1 MLTSFPVKKEFLIFP
16 LIIAVTA
23 SCASSKEK
31 RRANF
36 WEVPP
41 SQHPPT
47 SDLDVKYFDTHPR
60 CIFRPETRKN
70 RGRTKAEVRRLYSTD
85 PIFKAIFDNALK
97 VKIDSGWQHPAA
109 LAAIWIVTGKNN
121 YAEAAIR
128 KMLEHPL
135 RRKGKP
141 HPSKLWSY
149 SLAYDWL
156 YNYPGFSKKEKQ
168 NIVDNIKTRLATE
181 LDRLDNTGMAVWH
194 GRSQA
199 ANGVMIAALG
209 IAEHLDQETLQ
220 RASAHYIDS
229 LRALQYSEGWPEG
242 ASYWIYNRAG
252 PYAMA
257 VDCVLSALGKET
269 IDGISIREVM
279 KKIGYWSIYQYAP
292 NGVFEPYGDS
302 SGSLRLGQTGWWT
315 VTVDYY
321 ARLSRDPGLM
331 AAGDYLRKR
340 SPRPYGKRPY
350 YWHIALTYDPSIRP
364 QAGNYNPEK
373 PELWMRKNLPQAK
386 LFGRKSM
393 GVAFFR
399 GTWGN
404 RNETYA
410 SFKAGDFMAHHDHY
424 DAGHFSIQCGG
435 VLAPQTGIY
444 SVGYWSDHRLGYAV
458 QTVSANSLLILAPE
472 EKSGY
477 LHHKKLS
484 GRDIRHKLAGGQRV
498 IRPTSFWCASVKH
511 YHEIQHKGP
520 YLERAT
526 ITAWKSVPDQFD
538 YVAADITAAY
548 NSTDRAEPGAPEKV
562 SLVTRQFLYL
572 RPEKAFVVY
581 DRVNTTDG
589 KFLPKFLLHHLS
601 KPGSNGETLL
611 AGKDKNNG
619 IIQAHG
625 RVLRSKHKQGHLLHH
640 ALLPENIRI
649 LKIGGPDYQCYVET
663 DGDQSD
669 GFDGDNLTVEAK
681 GKPLKERN
689 TTHIGFWRTE
699 TEPTNTNRQT
709 RFLNVLLPRHTEDM
723 KPLSDIRL
731 VDAGQDAHAVAIG
744 DTIVI
749 LARKNEPLRFIKINN
764 SKRTRCLIMD
774 AAPGAAYQA
783 GRRKL
788 TADEE
793 GVLVVDPMPQQESI
807 TITLQ

>member
-1 MLTSFPVKKEFLIFP
+1 MTKEYLLIP
-16 LIIAVTA
+16 LIIAATVSVA
-23 SCASSKEK
+23 SGKPK
-31 RRANF
+31 QLPPF

-47 SDLDVKYFDTHPR
+47 SDLEVKYFDAHPR
-60 CIFRPETRKN
+60 CIFRPESRKN
-70 RGRTKAEVRRLYSTD
+70 WGRTKTEVRSLYRTD
-85 PIFKAIFDNALK
+85 PVFQAIFDKALK
-97 VKIDSGWQHPAA
+97 VKTDSGWQHPAA
-109 LAAIWIVTGKNN
+109 LTTIWIVTGKTN
-121 YAEAAIR
+121 YAETAIR

-141 HPSKLWSY
+141 HPSKLWSH

-156 YNYPGFSKKEKQ
+156 YDYQGFPEKKKQ
-168 NIVDNIKTRLATE
+168 KVVDNIKARLETE
-181 LDRLDNTGMAVWH
+181 LDRLDDTGMALWH

-199 ANGVMIAALG
+199 ANGAMIAALG

-220 RASAHYIDS
+220 RALAHYIDS

-257 VDCVLSALGKET
+257 ADCVLSALGKET
-269 IDGISIREVM
+269 INKISIREVM

-331 AAGDYLRKR
+331 AAGDYLRNR

-350 YWHIALTYDPSIRP
+350 YWHIALTYDPSMRP
-364 QAGNYNPEK
+364 QDGNYNPEK
-373 PELWMRKNLPQAK
+373 PELWMRNNLPQAK
-386 LFGRKSM
+386 LFGRESM

-399 GTWGN
+399 GKWGDQQ
-404 RNETYA
+404 ETYA

-435 VLAPQTGIY
+435 ALAPQTGIY
-444 SVGYWSDHRLGYAV
+444 TVGYWSDHRLGYAV
-458 QTVSANSLLILAPE
+458 QTVSANSLLVLAPE

-484 GRDIRHKLAGGQRV
+484 GRDIRYKLAGGQRV
-498 IRPTSFWCASVKH
+498 IRPTSFWCASMKH
-511 YHEIQHKGP
+511 YHEIQHSGP
-520 YLERAT
+520 HLERAT
-526 ITAWKSVPDQFD
+526 ITAWKSVPRQFD

-548 NSTDRAEPGAPEKV
+548 NSTDWTEPGAPEKV

-581 DRVNTTDG
+581 DRVNTTDTSY
-589 KFLPKFLLHHLS
+589 LPKFLLHHLS
-601 KPGSNGETLL
+601 KPISSGETLL
-611 AGKDKNNG
+611 AGKDLNNG
-619 IIQAHG
+619 IIKSEG
-625 RVLRSKHKQGHLLHH
+625 RMLFSKHKEGQLIHH
-640 ALLPENIRI
+640 ALLPEHMRI

-663 DGDQSD
+663 DGNQFD
-669 GFDGDNLTVEAK
+669 GFDGDNLTVTPKEEA
-681 GKPLKERN
+681 LKERN

-699 TEPTNTNRQT
+699 TEPAGTSRDT
-709 RFLNVLLPRHTEDM
+709 RFLNILLPRHIEDK
-723 KPLSDIRL
+723 KPLPEVRL
-731 VDAGQDAHAVAIG
+731 VKSSGNTHTVAIG
-744 DTIVI
+744 KTIVVF
-749 LARKNEPLRFIKINN
+749 ARNNKMLHSVKI
-764 SKRTRCLIMD
+764 SHSEGMRCLIT
-774 AAPGAAYQA
+774 GATPNTAYQMT
-783 GRRKL
+783 GHTL
-788 TADEE
+788 TSDKDGFLIIDSLPEE
-793 GVLVVDPMPQQESI
+793 EDI
-807 TITLQ
+807 TITRL